1 MKRKIIIFTLV
12 FATGFLA
19 FPAESYAA
27 TGRSNERTAIAE
39 YSGTQVWR
47 TDRRRRGRG
56 KHRGWKN
63 TYGYRNYG
71 QYRRTQVGNRRYRLV
86 RRPYWNG
93 GVRRVRL
100 VRVYY

>member
-1 MKRKIIIFTLV
+1 ML
-12 FATGFLA
+12 FATA
-19 FPAESYAA
+19 FVILPSDSYAA
-27 TGRSNERTAIAE
+27 TDRSKDRTAISE
-39 YSGTQVWR
+39 YTGTQVWR